1 MITRSGQ
8 MGEMRLFQQ
17 RTDFLFPE
25 NYLSGTGILI
35 RVGGVGGEGTLRN
48 LGDGQ

>member
-1 MITRSGQ
+1 
-8 MGEMRLFQQ
+8 MRLFQQ
-17 RTDFLFPE
+17 RKDFLFPE

-35 RVGGVGGEGTLRN
+35 RAGGVGGEGTLRN